1 MRTLAAV
8 TSMVLLIMLALPF
21 VQCQRLQTETST
33 LESRTLAYVEN
44 VLPFDMNHYSITVGD
59 AYCLSSPNDTTL
71 TQAVDTTLNSSD
83 STIHVVC
90 VYVNDSLDQC
100 GVTPTAGTPVSDRNY
115 TSMEEVAARILL
127 AHQQQTGRDSTALL
141 NTLNLVNI
149 TQATPVNSGNVS
161 LTITHFPDLVGSK
174 IINGIPVP
182 VASNSSFSTTFH
194 WSFPDYS
201 VTLTFDLG
209 VFCGLQD
216 WRALNPAYDLGCNQ
230 NQVSAMASPKSID
243 TQQQSTTLLPLLIAA
258 GAASVAV
265 LTVLLIYKA
274 KNKEEKQKGV
284 SIRD

>member
-1 MRTLAAV
+1 
-8 TSMVLLIMLALPF
+8 MVLLIMLALPF
-21 VQCQRLQTETST
+21 VQCQRIQTDTNI

-44 VLPFDMNHYSITVGD
+44 VLPFDMNHYSITVGE

-71 TQAVDTTLNSSD
+71 TQAVDTTLNSND

-100 GVTPTAGTPVSDRNY
+100 GVTPTAGMPVSDRNY
-115 TSMEEVAARILL
+115 SSIKEAAARILL
-127 AHQQQTGRDSTALL
+127 ALQQTTGRDSNALL

-149 TQATPVNSGNVS
+149 TQATPVTSGNVS
-161 LTITHFPDLVGSK
+161 LTITHFPDLVGSQ

-182 VASNSSFSTTFH
+182 VASNSSFSTTFQ
-194 WSFPDYS
+194 WSFSDYS
-201 VTLTFDLG
+201 VTMTFDHG

-216 WRALNPAYDLGCNQ
+216 WRALNPSNDLGSNQ
-230 NQVSAMASPKSID
+230 NQVAAMASPISIA
-243 TQQQSTTLLPLLIAA
+243 TQQKNKQLNNTVLTLLIAA
-258 GAASVAV
+258 GAAYVAV